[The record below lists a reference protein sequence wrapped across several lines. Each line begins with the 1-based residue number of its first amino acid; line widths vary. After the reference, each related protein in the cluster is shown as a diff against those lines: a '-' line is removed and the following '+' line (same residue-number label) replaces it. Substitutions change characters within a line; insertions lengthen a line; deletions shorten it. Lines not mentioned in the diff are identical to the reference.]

1 MKKAE
6 FIAHANLLGDH
17 QIAERIQKE
26 LETEFIPDLYDK
38 TMVKAFND
46 KYYEDGQDEEI
57 EVDADLNVNLLKDK
71 DFESSVDGD
80 FEGEIQ
86 TELKQK
92 AVEASNKRHQAEGY
106 EMWFV
111 CDECMLPIKEG
122 HYRFDCQ
129 QCDNF
134 SFCEKCYRRNTT
146 HTHKFTKAKVPKG

>member
-92 AVEASNKRHQAEGY
+92 AVEASNKRH
-106 EMWFV
+106 
-111 CDECMLPIKEG
+111 
-122 HYRFDCQ
+122 
-129 QCDNF
+129 
-134 SFCEKCYRRNTT
+134 
-146 HTHKFTKAKVPKG
+146 